1 MIPLTQPECQPQSR
15 GWAGDD
21 IFNMKNIPLLKLK
34 AALKKCRDIEA
45 GIVTDKIHL
54 AVCLTEQTA
63 LAAGLEFTDHEAL
76 TRMAQLQV
84 VAAIA
89 PQRMEARQ
97 AGLEQARQELVAA
110 EHEFIRLELRPRCLE
125 LRERAKTRTQK
136 SLKAHYRNEED
147 LEAAVNAS
155 ALMMT
160 MERIQE
166 QAIIGGSRTDNC
178 EEKAARLIQAWDE
191 TNQFE
196 RAHLN

>member
-1 MIPLTQPECQPQSR
+1 
-15 GWAGDD
+15 
-21 IFNMKNIPLLKLK
+21 MKNTPLLKLK

-45 GIVTDKIHL
+45 GIATDKIHL
-54 AVCLTEQTA
+54 AVCLTERTT
-63 LAAGLEFTDHEAL
+63 LEAELELTDTEAL

-84 VAAIA
+84 VEAIA
-89 PQRMEARQ
+89 PQRMEARR

-125 LRERAKTRTQK
+125 LRERAKTWTRN
-136 SLKAHYRNEED
+136 SLKAHYRNEDD

-155 ALMMT
+155 ALMT
-160 MERIQE
+160 AVENIQE

-178 EEKAARLIQAWDE
+178 EEKAMRLIQAWDE

-196 RAHLN
+196 RAQLN